1 MGSAS
6 GIAQIADAAHQN
18 SLASI
23 ELGYSMSQGDNDM
36 MLKRDQ
42 MKLNKKDFNLKELLT
57 MQEYSARQDEIN
69 RKKKLRDLLAR
80 GGY

>member
-69 RKKKLRDLLAR
+69 RKKKLRDALAR